1 MTKNILICIP
11 SYTYGGAEIHSF
23 NTAKALRKLE
33 GVQIYFLAF
42 GRKDNFQEKL
52 ENEGFKTLH
61 FPLSDFL
68 TLSLTNKFVTLFRLL
83 FFLRKFKFHSLFAGT
98 EQCNLL
104 MGLVW
109 KGIGAKHFF
118 WHQWGIDPR
127 KNCSYWER
135 LVIKTQPTYIANSE
149 ACRGNIAER
158 HCIENTTKIQIIHNT
173 FNEDLL
179 NVTKVG
185 NKDSFRIAMVAN
197 FFDEKDHT
205 TVLNALRLFADK
217 YPTSVL
223 KVLFAGRNNGSQL
236 LFQAK
241 AKAFDLD
248 LYPFVEFVGQVENI
262 AEFLSGVDIGL
273 LSTKSEGLSNAL
285 LEYMAVGLPV
295 IATDIPQNREALSSE
310 NKFFPVGDEKACFE
324 LFEYFY
330 LNQNLIQ
337 EIGKS
342 NRKYVIEHFSNS
354 VYQNKIL
361 KLVSSSLFGEGQGGG
376 NRSMSN

>member
-11 SYTYGGAEIHSF
+11 SYTYGGAEIHSL
-23 NTAKALRKLE
+23 NTAKALQNEE
-33 GVQIYFLAF
+33 GVQVYFLAF
-42 GRKDNFQEKL
+42 GRKDSFQEKL

-68 TLSLTNKFVTLFRLL
+68 TLSITKKFVTLIRLL
-83 FFLRKFKFHSLFAGT
+83 FFLRKYKFHSLFAGT

-127 KNCSYWER
+127 KYCSFWEK
-135 LVIKTQPTYIANSE
+135 LVIKSRPTYIANSE
-149 ACRGNIAER
+149 ACKGNIAER
-158 HCIENTTKIQIIHNT
+158 HGIKDTTKIQIIHNT
-173 FNEDLL
+173 FNEELL
-179 NVTKVG
+179 NVTKVR

-197 FFDEKDHT
+197 FFDEKDHI

-217 YPTSVL
+217 YPTSGL
-223 KVLFAGRNNGSQL
+223 KVVFAGRNNGSQL

-248 LYPFVEFVGQVENI
+248 LFPFVEFVGQVESI
-262 AEFLSGVDIGL
+262 SEFLATVDIGL

-285 LEYMAVGLPV
+285 LEYMAAGLPV
-295 IATDIPQNREALSSE
+295 IATDISQNKEALSLE

-324 LFEYFY
+324 LFEFFY
-330 LNQNLIQ
+330 LNQNLFQ
-337 EIGKS
+337 KIGET
-342 NRKYVIEHFSNS
+342 NRKHVIENFSNS

-361 KLVSSSLFGEGQGGG
+361 KLV
-376 NRSMSN
+376 